1 MSNNPNLIVVISN
14 NFKIQYMKK
23 ENDPV
28 DFSDITNTSKQSGFL
43 SEFASM
49 LMHNKKWWLTPIV
62 LVLILFG
69 LLIILGGSSYAPFIY
84 TLF

>member
-1 MSNNPNLIVVISN
+1 MSNNPKPTVVISN
-14 NFKIQYMKK
+14 NSKTQYMKK
-23 ENDPV
+23 ENEPV
-28 DFSDITNTSKQSGFL
+28 NFSDITNTSKQSGFL

-49 LMHNKKWWLTPIV
+49 LKHNKKWWLTPIV

>member
-1 MSNNPNLIVVISN
+1 MSNNPNPIVVISN

>member
-1 MSNNPNLIVVISN
+1 MSNNPNPIVVISN

-62 LVLILFG
+62 LILILFG

>member
-1 MSNNPNLIVVISN
+1 MSNYPNPIVVISN
-14 NFKIQYMKK
+14 NSKIQYMKK
-23 ENDPV
+23 ENVPE
-28 DFSDITNTSKQSGFL
+28 DFSNITNASKQSGFL

-62 LVLILFG
+62 LALILFG

>member
-1 MSNNPNLIVVISN
+1 
-14 NFKIQYMKK
+14 MKK
-23 ENDPV
+23 ENVPE

-62 LVLILFG
+62 LALILFG

>member
-1 MSNNPNLIVVISN
+1 MSKNPNRTVDTSNNS
-14 NFKIQYMKK
+14 KIQYMKK
-23 ENDPV
+23 ENEHV

-43 SEFASM
+43 GEFASM

>member
-1 MSNNPNLIVVISN
+1 MSEN
-14 NFKIQYMKK
+14 KK
-23 ENDPV
+23 KSFREITEEN
-28 DFSDITNTSKQSGFL
+28 SQGGFL
-43 SEFASM
+43 NQFYEM
-49 LMHNKKWWLTPIV
+49 LMHNKKWWITPIV

>member
-1 MSNNPNLIVVISN
+1 MSNNPNPTVVISN
-14 NFKIQYMKK
+14 NSKIQYMKK
-23 ENDPV
+23 ENEPV
-28 DFSDITNTSKQSGFL
+28 DFSDITNTSKQPGFL

>member
-1 MSNNPNLIVVISN
+1 
-14 NFKIQYMKK
+14 MKNDS
-23 ENDPV
+23 ENK
-28 DFSDITNTSKQSGFL
+28 DFQSLTENRKQSGLL
-43 SEFASM
+43 SEFFSM

-62 LVLILFG
+62 LVLLLFG

>member
-1 MSNNPNLIVVISN
+1 
-14 NFKIQYMKK
+14 MKK
-23 ENDPV
+23 ENEDKT
-28 DFSDITNTSKQSGFL
+28 FTEITNTSKQAGFL

>member
-1 MSNNPNLIVVISN
+1 MSNNPNPIVVISN
-14 NFKIQYMKK
+14 NSKIQYMKK
-23 ENDPV
+23 ENEPV
-28 DFSDITNTSKQSGFL
+28 NFSDITNTSKQSGFL

>member
-1 MSNNPNLIVVISN
+1 
-14 NFKIQYMKK
+14 MKK
-23 ENDPV
+23 ENEPE
-28 DFSDITNTSKQSGFL
+28 DFSDITNNFKQSGFL
-43 SEFASM
+43 GEFASM

>member
-1 MSNNPNLIVVISN
+1 
-14 NFKIQYMKK
+14 MKK
-23 ENDPV
+23 ENEPV
-28 DFSDITNTSKQSGFL
+28 NFSDITNTSKQSGFL

-62 LVLILFG
+62 IAL
-69 LLIILGGSSYAPFIY
+69 LLIAAVAISAGTGAAPFIY

>member
-1 MSNNPNLIVVISN
+1 
-14 NFKIQYMKK
+14 MKK
-23 ENDPV
+23 ENNSA
-28 DFSDITNTSKQSGFL
+28 DFSNITNTSKQAGFL

>member
-1 MSNNPNLIVVISN
+1 MSNNPNPIVVISN
-14 NFKIQYMKK
+14 NSKFTYMKK
-23 ENDPV
+23 ENEPV
-28 DFSDITNTSKQSGFL
+28 EFSDITNSSKQSGLL

>member
-1 MSNNPNLIVVISN
+1 MSNNPNPFVVISN

>member
-1 MSNNPNLIVVISN
+1 MNQDKEKEDFQTLTENSNQTSLMSEI
-14 NFKIQYMKK
+14 F
-23 ENDPV
+23 
-28 DFSDITNTSKQSGFL
+28 
-43 SEFASM
+43 SM

-62 LVLILFG
+62 LVLLLFG

>member
-1 MSNNPNLIVVISN
+1 MSNNPNPIVVISN
-14 NFKIQYMKK
+14 NFKFTYMKK
-23 ENDPV
+23 ENEPV
-28 DFSDITNTSKQSGFL
+28 DFSDITNSSKQSGFL

>member
-1 MSNNPNLIVVISN
+1 
-14 NFKIQYMKK
+14 MKK
-23 ENDPV
+23 EKEPV
-28 DFSDITNTSKQSGFL
+28 DFQDITNSSKQSGFL
-43 SEFASM
+43 GEFASM

>member
-1 MSNNPNLIVVISN
+1 MSNNPKPNVVISN
-14 NFKIQYMKK
+14 NSKTQYMKK
-23 ENDPV
+23 ENEPV

>member
-1 MSNNPNLIVVISN
+1 
-14 NFKIQYMKK
+14 MKK
-23 ENDPV
+23 ENEPV
-28 DFSDITNTSKQSGFL
+28 DFSDITNSFKQSGFL

>member
-1 MSNNPNLIVVISN
+1 MSNNPNPIVVISN

-28 DFSDITNTSKQSGFL
+28 DFSNITNTSKQSGFL

>member
-1 MSNNPNLIVVISN
+1 
-14 NFKIQYMKK
+14 MKK
-23 ENDPV
+23 DPEKEDFQSLTEN
-28 DFSDITNTSKQSGFL
+28 SNQSGL
-43 SEFASM
+43 ISELFFM

-62 LVLILFG
+62 LVLLLFG